1 MYLGAL
7 RSGDLAAFR
16 DLPLW
21 LVHSRYFQLKARND
35 FAITC
40 AVQLVGLTGG
50 IASGKTTVAKILQQL
65 GAAVVDAD
73 ALAREVVEP
82 GHDAWRE
89 IVDTFGVEILQ
100 SDRTLDR
107 QKLRAVIF
115 NNTTARKKLESI
127 IHPRVRALAE
137 ERIRQHA
144 AAGAEIVIYEV
155 PLLFEG
161 RLHEWLRPVVLVACD
176 DAVQKQRLRQRDGLS
191 AEEAQK
197 HIDAQMSLEEKRRLA
212 DYVIE
217 NNGDLKDLQW
227 QVEAVLKQIK
237 AT

>member
-1 MYLGAL
+1 
-7 RSGDLAAFR
+7 
-16 DLPLW
+16 
-21 LVHSRYFQLKARND
+21 VK
-35 FAITC
+35 
-40 AVQLVGLTGG
+40 LVGLTGG

-89 IVDTFGVEILQ
+89 IVETFGVGILQ

-137 ERIRQHA
+137 ERIRRHA
-144 AAGAEIVIYEV
+144 AAGTEIVIYEV

-161 RLHEWLRPVVLVACD
+161 RLHVWLRPVVLVACD
-176 DAVQKQRLRQRDGLS
+176 VAVQKQRLQQRDGLA

-217 NNGDLKDLQW
+217 NNGDLEDLQR